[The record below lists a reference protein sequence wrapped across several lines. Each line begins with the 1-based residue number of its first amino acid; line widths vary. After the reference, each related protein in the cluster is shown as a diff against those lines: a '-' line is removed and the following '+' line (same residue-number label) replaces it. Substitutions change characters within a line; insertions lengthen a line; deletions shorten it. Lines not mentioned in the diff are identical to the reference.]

1 MTCYN
6 EGPVTRPVGTRPNVQ
21 WNETPVKVIY
31 CDLWPVLRGVG
42 TYLRLGG
49 GGGGGGGA
57 DFVKLLATIFIA
69 NHVEG
74 VRPHTKSGGGG
85 SPLWAHRKYVIVN
98 NTRFCVT
105 VLQSARNEVDVDV
118 IW

>member
-21 WNETPVKVIY
+21 WNETPVKVFY

-49 GGGGGGGA
+49 GA

-69 NHVEG
+69 KHVEG
-74 VRPHTKSGGGG
+74 G
-85 SPLWAHRKYVIVN
+85 A
-98 NTRFCVT
+98 
-105 VLQSARNEVDVDV
+105 
-118 IW
+118 